1 MVSIIVAIANNG
13 AIGRNGDLICHISD
27 DLKRFKGLTMGNT
40 ILMGRK
46 TFESLP
52 KRPLPGRKNVVIT
65 RNCDYKPES
74 AVVFDD
80 LEKAL
85 KTLGTAENIFIIGGG
100 EIYRQ
105 SLRYADR
112 LYVTHIDVTATDA
125 DTFFP
130 PIDSSVWT
138 IENESETFTD
148 PKSDINYRF
157 IDYRK
162 K

>member
-1 MVSIIVAIANNG
+1 MVSIIVAIANDG
-13 AIGRNGDLICHISD
+13 AIGRNGDLICHISA
-27 DLKRFKGLTMGNT
+27 DLKRFKELTMGNT

-65 RNCDYKPES
+65 RNCVYNPEG
-74 AVVFDD
+74 AIVFDD

-85 KTLGTAENIFIIGGG
+85 NTLGSEENIFIIGGG

-105 SLRYADR
+105 SIRYADR
-112 LYVTHIDVTATDA
+112 LYVTHIDVSATDA

-148 PKSDINYRF
+148 TKSGITYRF

>member
-1 MVSIIVAIANNG
+1 MVSIIVAIANDG
-13 AIGRNGDLICHISD
+13 AIGRNGDLICHISA
-27 DLKRFKGLTMGNT
+27 DLKRFKELTMGNT

-65 RNCDYKPES
+65 RNRDYNPEG
-74 AVVFDD
+74 VVVLDD

-105 SLRYADR
+105 SLQYTDR
-112 LYVTHIDVTATDA
+112 LFVTHINITAADA

-130 PIDSSVWT
+130 EINLSEWT
-138 IENESETFTD
+138 VENESETFTD
-148 PKSDINYRF
+148 PKSGITYRF

>member
-1 MVSIIVAIANNG
+1 MVSIIVAIANDG
-13 AIGRNGDLICHISD
+13 AIGRNGDLICHISA
-27 DLKRFKGLTMGNT
+27 DLKRFKELTMGNT

-65 RNCDYKPES
+65 RNCVYNPEG

-85 KTLGTAENIFIIGGG
+85 NTLGSEENIFIIGGG

-105 SLRYADR
+105 SIRYADR
-112 LYVTHIDVTATDA
+112 LYVTHIDVSATDA

-148 PKSDINYRF
+148 TKSGITYRF

>member
-1 MVSIIVAIANNG
+1 MVSIIVAIANDG
-13 AIGRNGDLICHISD
+13 AIGRNGDLICHISA
-27 DLKRFKGLTMGNT
+27 DLKRFKELTMGDT

-65 RNCDYKPES
+65 RNSDYKPEG

-105 SLRYADR
+105 SIRYADR

-125 DTFFP
+125 DTFFL

-148 PKSDINYRF
+148 PKSGITYRF

>member
-1 MVSIIVAIANNG
+1 MVSIIVAIANDG
-13 AIGRNGDLICHISD
+13 AIGRNGDLICHISA
-27 DLKRFKGLTMGNT
+27 DLKRFKELTMGNT
-40 ILMGRK
+40 ILMGLK

-65 RNCDYKPES
+65 RNCVYNPEG
-74 AVVFDD
+74 AIVFDD

-85 KTLGTAENIFIIGGG
+85 NTLGSEENIFIIGGG

-105 SLRYADR
+105 SIRYADH
-112 LYVTHIDVTATDA
+112 LYVTQIDVSAADA

-148 PKSDINYRF
+148 TKSGITYRF

>member
-1 MVSIIVAIANNG
+1 MVSIIVSIANDG
-13 AIGRNGDLICHISD
+13 AIGRNGDLICHISA
-27 DLKRFKGLTMGNT
+27 DLKRFKELTMGNT

-65 RNCDYKPES
+65 RNCVYNPEG
-74 AVVFDD
+74 AIVFDD

-85 KTLGTAENIFIIGGG
+85 NTLGSEENIFIIGGG

-105 SLRYADR
+105 SIRYADR
-112 LYVTHIDVTATDA
+112 LYVTYIDVTSTDA

-138 IENESETFTD
+138 IESESETFTD
-148 PKSDINYRF
+148 TKSGITYRF

>member
-1 MVSIIVAIANNG
+1 MVSIIVAIANDG
-13 AIGRNGDLICHISD
+13 AIGRNGDLICHISA
-27 DLKRFKGLTMGNT
+27 DLKRFKELTMGNT

-65 RNCDYKPES
+65 RNCVYNPEG
-74 AVVFDD
+74 AIVFDD

-85 KTLGTAENIFIIGGG
+85 NTLGSEENIFIIGGG

-105 SLRYADR
+105 SIRYADR
-112 LYVTHIDVTATDA
+112 LYVTHIDVSVADA

-148 PKSDINYRF
+148 TKSGITYRF